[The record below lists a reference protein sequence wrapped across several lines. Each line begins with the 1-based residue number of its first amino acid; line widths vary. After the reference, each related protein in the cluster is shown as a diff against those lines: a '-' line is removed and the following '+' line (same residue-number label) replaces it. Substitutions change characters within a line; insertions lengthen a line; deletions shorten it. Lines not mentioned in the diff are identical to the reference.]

1 MMKKSN
7 NIPYIIIIALLI
19 ILLIENCHKE
29 VDVPQEPIVTIKIDT
44 VRIHDTTVIKS
55 KPKWIKGDS
64 IPYAMWDTAY
74 LPDTTYDGVK
84 KQYLAAMT
92 TFLTKNYYADT
103 LHVDKDSLFGWIAVA
118 DTVFKNQLQK
128 RSYSYDL
135 SYIQKTTTITQPT
148 PPTRQLYFGGGITG
162 TRSSVLSGANIGLL
176 YKNKKDAV
184 FSAQIGFS
192 NELQYG
198 ISIYQK
204 IKLK

>member
-1 MMKKSN
+1 MKAN

-19 ILLIENCHKE
+19 VLLIEKCHKQ
-29 VDVPQEPIVTIKIDT
+29 VIIPQKPVITIKIDT
-44 VRIHDTTVIKS
+44 ITLHDTLIKT
-55 KPKWIKGDS
+55 KPKFIKGDS
-64 IPYAMWDTAY
+64 IPYAKWDTAY

-92 TFLTKNYYADT
+92 KFLTKNYYADT
-103 LHVDKDSLFGWIAVA
+103 LNIDRDSLFGWIAVA

-128 RSYSYDL
+128 RSYNYDL
-135 SYIQKTTTITQPT
+135 SYIQRTTTIIQPT
-148 PPTRQLYFGGGITG
+148 PPVRQLYFGGGVTG
-162 TRSSVLSGANIGLL
+162 SRSLVLSGAHVGVL

-184 FSAQIGFS
+184 IGAQIGFS

>member
-1 MMKKSN
+1 MKSN

-19 ILLIENCHKE
+19 ILLIEKCHKE
-29 VDVPQEPIVTIKIDT
+29 VDVPQKPIITIKIDT
-44 VRIHDTTVIKS
+44 VRMHDTIIKT

-64 IPYAMWDTAY
+64 IPYTEWDTLY

-84 KQYLAAMT
+84 KQYIAAMT
-92 TFLTKNYYADT
+92 KFLTKNYYTDT
-103 LHVDKDSLFGWIAVA
+103 LLIDRDSLFGWIAVE

-128 RSYSYDL
+128 RSYSYNL
-135 SYIQKTTTITQPT
+135 SYIQRTTTIIEPT
-148 PPTRQLYFGGGITG
+148 PPTRQLYFGGGIIG
-162 TRSSVLSGANIGLL
+162 TRSSLLSGVSLGII
-176 YKNKKDAV
+176 YKNKKDVTFGAHV
-184 FSAQIGFS
+184 GLS

>member
-19 ILLIENCHKE
+19 ILLIEKCHKE
-29 VDVPQEPIVTIKIDT
+29 VDVPQEPIVTIKVDT
-44 VRIHDTTVIKS
+44 IRMHDTIIKTR
-55 KPKWIKGDS
+55 PKFIKGDS

-74 LPDTTYDGVK
+74 LPDTTYNGVK

-92 TFLTKNYYADT
+92 KFLTKNYYVDT
-103 LHVDKDSLFGWIAVA
+103 LHVNKDSLFGWIAVA
-118 DTVFKNQLQK
+118 DTVFKNELQK

-135 SYIQKTTTITQPT
+135 SYIQKTVTITQPT
-148 PPTRQLYFGGGITG
+148 PPTRQLYFGGGVTG
-162 TRSSVLSGANIGLL
+162 TRSSSLSGAHLGIL
-176 YKNKKDAV
+176 YKSKKDAIIG
-184 FSAQIGFS
+184 AQIGFS

-204 IKLK
+204 IKFK